1 MHVELLRSLS
11 APLRL
16 WRTTLLMILAGYAV
30 ARLSGDALA
39 VLCTTIACAFVFSAF
54 ERREWI
60 TMPAHV
66 RLGDVVA
73 RISLAFIAAFVLLS
87 WQNTLFNA

>member
-1 MHVELLRSLS
+1 MHVELLRSLPS
-11 APLRL
+11 PLRL
-16 WRTTLLMILAGYAV
+16 WRTTLLMILAGYSV
-30 ARLSGDALA
+30 AWLSGDALA
-39 VLCTTIACAFVFSAF
+39 VLCATLGCAFVFSAF

-73 RISLAFIAAFVLLS
+73 RISLAFVAAFFLLS
-87 WQNTLFNA
+87 SQGALFDA